1 MRTTRWAAAVVAVA
15 VMVTVTSCS
24 GGPTVQPKQAK
35 QDIEAI
41 VQRSTD
47 GVGSSWTPRSAARL
61 GTCPSG
67 DGVTWIYI
75 VDGQASDDPSK
86 DVAAKQH
93 DWDGLGITTERY
105 QSGSADPILGVR
117 GHGGP
122 VTSVDFYADRA
133 GYTITGQSQC
143 AAGNLTDLDPNDF

>member
-1 MRTTRWAAAVVAVA
+1 M
-15 VMVTVTSCS
+15 
-24 GGPTVQPKQAK
+24 QPKQAK

-41 VQRSTD
+41 VHRSADTL
-47 GVGSSWTPRSAARL
+47 GGSWTPRSAARL

-67 DGVTWIYI
+67 DGVTWVYI
-75 VDGQASDDPSK
+75 IDGQASDDPAK
-86 DVAAKQH
+86 DVATLQ
-93 DWDGLGITTERY
+93 DEWDGLGISTERY

-122 VTSVDFYADRA
+122 VTSVDFYADKA
-133 GYTITGQSQC
+133 GYTIMGQSQC

>member
-41 VQRSTD
+41 VQRSSD
-47 GVGSSWTPRSAARL
+47 ALGGSWTPRSAARL

-67 DGVTWIYI
+67 DGVTWVSIMY
-75 VDGQASDDPSK
+75 GEASDDPAK
-86 DVAAKQH
+86 DVATIQD

-117 GHGGP
+117 GHGGL
-122 VTSVDFYADRA
+122 VTSVDFYANKER
-133 GYTITGQSQC
+133 YTITGQSQC